1 MESSESAKRYNSVL
15 EIIDKRLIPDEGAK
29 KARGEV
35 FTPLCLVR
43 EMLFGLR
50 KSALESGKTQ
60 LCDPLDK
67 SPKPK
72 NIQGEIW
79 GINEEG
85 NFFDDDERDRVG
97 GIPLEVWRN
106 PNTKWLDPANGIG
119 NFPVVAFYMLDYQ
132 LGKHGPSEFKGDKNK
147 DKRRKHIVENMLYM
161 IELNKGNVNTSRKIF
176 QKIVPGVEANICCAN
191 TLKLSDIDLKKQL
204 DINRFDVVMGNPPF
218 NEGGTKH
225 HEDRGFYTKFIKYG
239 YNLLNKDRYLIFVH
253 PPNYHR
259 IDKDDPKKGIVVK
272 ELFNENNLLFLRIIA
287 NTKDYFDVQIAI
299 DYYILQKSNNKS
311 EAIILDKHN
320 ILTTDID
327 ISIFETVPNFGFN
340 IIKKLVKLQN
350 KNGKFVAKIGRDSDK
365 HSSRKE
371 LFTNGKFKIIHLI
384 NEDGIRIKLSNT
396 PHKYQNINK
405 VIINGLGVPYV
416 LDDKNKE
423 YGTSE
428 APNYILE
435 PSRKEKI
442 FLFSKLFQYLNWGYR
457 IQGNKNDRYFFD
469 IMPDLNKFNYTDENT
484 MIKALGLE
492 KDLEEINKYNVP
504 EFEHIE
510 KIEKAGE
517 GKAAKV
523 KTARAIKAK
532 KGGAPTSR
540 FTQTRKNRKQ

>member
-1 MESSESAKRYNSVL
+1 MEAESLQRYNSIL
-15 EIIDKRLIPDEGAK
+15 DIIDKRLIPDEGAK
-29 KARGEV
+29 AARGEV
-35 FTPLCLVR
+35 FTPLSLVR

-50 KSALESGKTQ
+50 KSALEK
-60 LCDPLDK
+60 K
-67 SPKPK
+67 
-72 NIQGEIW
+72 EIEVW
-79 GINEEG
+79 GIDKDG
-85 NFFDDDERDRVG
+85 NFFDDDESDRVG
-97 GIPLEVWRN
+97 GIPLPVWQN
-106 PNTKWLDPANGIG
+106 CKSTFLDPANGIG

-132 LGKHGPSEFKGDKNK
+132 LGKHGNEPKYRGDKNK
-147 DKRRKHIVENMLYM
+147 DARRKHIVENMLYM

-176 QKIVPGVEANICCAN
+176 EKIAPGTKANICCAN
-191 TLKLSDIDLKKQL
+191 TLSLDDDKLKKQL
-204 DINRFDVVMGNPPF
+204 GINRFDVIMGNPPF

-239 YNLLNKDRYLIFVH
+239 YNLINKDGYLIFVH

-259 IDKDDPKKGIVVK
+259 IDKDDQKKGIVVK
-272 ELFNENNLLFLRIIA
+272 QLFNENNLLFLRIIA

-320 ILTTDID
+320 ILTTDIN

-384 NEDGIRIKLSNT
+384 NEDGMRIKLSNT

-428 APNYILE
+428 APNYVLE
-435 PSRKEKI
+435 PSKKEKI
-442 FLFSKLFQYLNWGYR
+442 FLFSKLFQYLNWAYR

-484 MIKALGLE
+484 MIKALSLE

-504 EFEHIE
+504 EFKNIE

-517 GKAAKV
+517 GKAP
-523 KTARAIKAK
+523 KTARATKPK

-540 FTQTRKNRKQ
+540 FTQTRKNRKH